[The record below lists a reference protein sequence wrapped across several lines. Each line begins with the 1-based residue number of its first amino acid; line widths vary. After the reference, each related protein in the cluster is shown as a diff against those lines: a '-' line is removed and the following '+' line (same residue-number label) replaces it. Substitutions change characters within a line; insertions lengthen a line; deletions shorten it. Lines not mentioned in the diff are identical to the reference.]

1 MPVDKVKE
9 AFSSNKISFSSE
21 VKNEVKKAAI
31 TVAENFTKMCI
42 CEGKKPATLAGVAIF
57 MIALKLKTH
66 PTEPEQLLQEISDA
80 VKIGTSTIRECYQ
93 SVLTST
99 QQLLPEYLQS
109 NK

>member
-66 PTEPEQLLQEISDA
+66 PTEPE
-80 VKIGTSTIRECYQ
+80 
-93 SVLTST
+93 
-99 QQLLPEYLQS
+99 
-109 NK
+109 

>member
-9 AFSSNKISFSSE
+9 AFIANKISFQPE

-31 TVAENFTKMCI
+31 TVAENFTILSI

-66 PTEPEQLLQEISDA
+66 PTEPEQLL
-80 VKIGTSTIRECYQ
+80 
-93 SVLTST
+93 
-99 QQLLPEYLQS
+99 
-109 NK
+109 